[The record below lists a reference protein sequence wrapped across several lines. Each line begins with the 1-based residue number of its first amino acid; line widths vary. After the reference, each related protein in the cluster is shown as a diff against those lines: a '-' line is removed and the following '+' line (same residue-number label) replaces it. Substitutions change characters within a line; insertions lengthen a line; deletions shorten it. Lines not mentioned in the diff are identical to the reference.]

1 MSTHRWTPPDFSDL
15 DALAAALDRACPA
28 AAPVRE
34 LRILGEGYFSVA
46 VASASGYVFRL
57 GTSPDV
63 TARYRK
69 EWTVLPWLATKQ
81 LPIATPE
88 PCCLLGDGDP
98 FPYGGIAYPLLAGR
112 VLRPATLARSDRP
125 ALAQQIAAFNLA
137 MHRLSI
143 DEGRAAGLPDGRE
156 TDRRWLEA
164 YREASVDALREVL
177 DRVEHT
183 TLVRWWEAA
192 LADRRIADYQPVV
205 VHGDVGEE
213 NLLVDD
219 QGRLVAAVDF
229 EHAAVGDPIHDF
241 RQLRYLDE
249 AFMEEVI
256 AAYVALGGQ
265 IDAGFRYRVERERQ
279 FAAFGSIHR
288 AWGRGER
295 DAIDRAPAR
304 LRALGVI

>member
-1 MSTHRWTPPDFSDL
+1 MSMYRWTPPDFSDL
-15 DALAAALDRACPA
+15 DALTAALDHACPA

-81 LPIATPE
+81 LPIATPK
-88 PCCLLGDGDP
+88 PCCLLDDGDS
-98 FPYGGIAYPLLAGR
+98 FPYGGIAYPMSS
-112 VLRPATLARSDRP
+112 VPASGVTEVDVGDRRALAR
-125 ALAQQIAAFNLA
+125 QIATFNIA
-137 MHRLSI
+137 MHRLPI
-143 DEGRAAGLPDGRE
+143 DEGRAAGLPDGRA

-164 YREASVDALREVL
+164 YRESSVDALRDVL
-177 DRVEHT
+177 DRVEHAR
-183 TLVRWWEAA
+183 LVRWWEAA
-192 LADRRIADYQPVV
+192 LADRRIADYQSVV
-205 VHGDVGEE
+205 VHGDVGEG
-213 NLLVDD
+213 NLIVDHQGQLV
-219 QGRLVAAVDF
+219 GEVDF

-249 AFMEEVI
+249 TFMDEVI

-265 IDAGFRYRVERERQ
+265 IDDGFRYRVERERQ
-279 FAAFGSIHR
+279 FAAFGAVHR

-295 DAIDRAPAR
+295 DPIDRAPAQ

>member
-1 MSTHRWTPPDFSDL
+1 MSAHRWTPPDYRDL

-69 EWTVLPWLATKQ
+69 EWNVLPWLATKA
-81 LPIATPE
+81 LPIAIPE
-88 PCCLLGDGDP
+88 PSCLLDVGGT
-98 FPYGGIAYPLLAGR
+98 FPYGGIAYPMLDGRALL
-112 VLRPATLARSDRP
+112 PAVLARSDRP
-125 ALAQQIAAFNLA
+125 ALARQIAAFNLA
-137 MHRLSI
+137 MHRLPV
-143 DEGRAAGLPDGRE
+143 DEGRAAGLPDGRDM
-156 TDRRWLEA
+156 DRRWLEA
-164 YREASVDALREVL
+164 YRESSVAALRYVL
-177 DRVEHT
+177 DPVDHAR
-183 TLVRWWEAA
+183 LVRWWEAA
-192 LADRRIADYQPVV
+192 LADRRIGDYQPVV
-205 VHGDVGEE
+205 VHGDVGHE

-219 QGRLVAAVDF
+219 GGQLVGALDF
-229 EHAAVGDPIHDF
+229 EHAAVGDPMHDF

-256 AAYVALGGQ
+256 AAYVVLGGQ
-265 IDAGFRYRVERERQ
+265 LDDGFRYRVERERQ
-279 FAAFGSIHR
+279 FGAFGAVHR

-295 DAIDRAPAR
+295 DPIDRAPER
-304 LRALGVI
+304 LRALDVI